1 MDAPISADG
10 FWRLAPD
17 WVPRTGYAPL
27 TKGLFREVAAGLER
41 QLDRMD
47 EQPEFEV
54 SVLKWPPCRCGRPV
68 CPDAP
73 KADADAAESP
83 TMARLGTRLTAW
95 DICRPPA
102 TALLLIAWGHLHGLV
117 ALEVFRHTSSL
128 GDHRTESFRTAM
140 RNLLE
145 DIHRRIAVALAP
157 RP

>member
-73 KADADAAESP
+73 KADVDVDVDVDVDADADADADAAESP
-83 TMARLGTRLTAW
+83 TMARLRTRLSQDKGA
-95 DICRPPA
+95 RA
-102 TALLLIAWGHLHGLV
+102 
-117 ALEVFRHTSSL
+117 
-128 GDHRTESFRTAM
+128 
-140 RNLLE
+140 
-145 DIHRRIAVALAP
+145 
-157 RP
+157 

>member
-1 MDAPISADG
+1 
-10 FWRLAPD
+10 
-17 WVPRTGYAPL
+17 
-27 TKGLFREVAAGLER
+27 
-41 QLDRMD
+41 
-47 EQPEFEV
+47 
-54 SVLKWPPCRCGRPV
+54 
-68 CPDAP
+68 
-73 KADADAAESP
+73 
-83 TMARLGTRLTAW
+83 MAGTRQVTAPRCHAPAGRVPPTRLIAWRITAW